1 MIKDSFEHFIIFQ
14 SQKLLKRSSDK
25 LAVIEVQIQFSVEKD
40 IVVEM
45 VGKILVAVLEVV
57 Y

>member
-45 VGKILVAVLEVV
+45 VGKILVAVLEIV

>member
-1 MIKDSFEHFIIFQ
+1 MIKYSLEHFIIFQ

-45 VGKILVAVLEVV
+45 VGKILVAVLEIV